1 MNKRGFFS
9 ALAVATAAF
18 TLASGAGLVQ
28 AAPVV
33 PGTVTDSSGEV
44 HGMGFDIAA
53 ARAHHAKTG
62 NERASFESSPAIAAP
77 DSYSLKD
84 YALSPGDQ
92 GQVGSCVTWATG
104 YSGYGILMNEA
115 GRSGAPMAP
124 MFIYSQIVKENNN
137 GQDSGTFASVALPM
151 EKSRGIDTQW
161 LVLEGTRMID
171 ERSRDRGAVPAP
183 SESAANSTAET
194 SFAGIEDEAV
204 TASRALI
211 LVDDDPLF
219 REMAC
224 DYLGRQGFR
233 VVICETGTACLAAVD
248 REAGSGV
255 PPAVAADI
263 VMPTMDNQ
271 GFLGGLELLEK
282 LRRAHPEVPV
292 VAVTAYPDENVKA
305 RVLELGG
312 QFLLKPGAGEAGGAD
327 SFFANLAALL
337 GEASAVGNPPP
348 AAVATP
354 PPAPASEAS
363 APPRCPGACAS
374 SRTPAQ

>member
-18 TLASGAGLVQ
+18 TLASGAGLAQ

-84 YALSPGDQ
+84 YALSPGNQ

-151 EKSRGIDTQW
+151 EKSRGIDTQSDYSQ
-161 LVLEGTRMID
+161 GTTNYKTL
-171 ERSRDRGAVPAP
+171 P
-183 SESAANSTAET
+183 SAAQKKNALNYKLGSFTDLTNSDRQTAVK
-194 SFAGIEDEAV
+194 SAISQGHPVAVGFSVRDNFNDLDSNNSYYDPAQGNLIPNAGHEVTIIGYDADGVTVENSWGTNWGDGGFFTAPWSWVTGSDVDEV
-204 TASRALI
+204 SS
-211 LVDDDPLF
+211 
-219 REMAC
+219 MNS
-224 DYLGRQGFR
+224 
-233 VVICETGTACLAAVD
+233 LAA
-248 REAGSGV
+248 
-255 PPAVAADI
+255 
-263 VMPTMDNQ
+263 N
-271 GFLGGLELLEK
+271 
-282 LRRAHPEVPV
+282 
-292 VAVTAYPDENVKA
+292 
-305 RVLELGG
+305 
-312 QFLLKPGAGEAGGAD
+312 
-327 SFFANLAALL
+327 
-337 GEASAVGNPPP
+337 
-348 AAVATP
+348 
-354 PPAPASEAS
+354 
-363 APPRCPGACAS
+363 
-374 SRTPAQ
+374 